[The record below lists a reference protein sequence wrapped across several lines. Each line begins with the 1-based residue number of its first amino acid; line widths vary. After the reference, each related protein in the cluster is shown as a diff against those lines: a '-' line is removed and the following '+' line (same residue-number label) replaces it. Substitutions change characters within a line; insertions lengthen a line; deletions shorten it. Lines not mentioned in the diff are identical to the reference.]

1 MRALLTGVALFW
13 AGAAGAADVALIIG
27 NEDYRRLA
35 DVRSADDVMAP
46 GEALERQGF
55 EVIALA
61 NADTA
66 GMARALARFVD
77 RADGAE
83 RIAVVLNGH
92 FVSSATDAWLLPVDV
107 PESAS
112 LADMPRIG
120 LPLSIVHAVLERHPG
135 RAVLVIGH
143 AGTSGSA
150 GTYLARG
157 PGEVAAGQGV
167 TLVEGDAASASWFV
181 STVLIRPGIR
191 LAEAVK
197 RLSGIM
203 ASGYLPADYVF
214 LAAAAPAPSPDPVPL
229 PDADAETEAKF
240 WNATR
245 SADTIAAYEAYLR
258 RYPEGPHA
266 EEARRIVTE
275 IRTDPNRPARLA
287 EDALRLSRDQRREI
301 QRGLSLLGF
310 DPRGIDGVFGQ
321 GSRRAI
327 AAWQTGEGV
336 AATGYLTREQIAELA
351 RQADIRAAE
360 LEREAEVRRLE
371 QERQD
376 RAYWAATGSVGD
388 EAGLRAYL
396 GRYPDGIFAEL
407 AQSRLK
413 AIEDAKRAEAAQQD
427 RAAWDRAVGSNTIVA
442 YRLYL
447 QEFPR
452 GAFAEEAQA
461 RIDDLTAEAEQSET
475 IAEAAAREEALQLND
490 QTRLLIE
497 RRLDALDLKPG
508 EVDGTFDNRTRRA
521 IRRYQQ
527 ARDIGPTGYLDEVT
541 VVRILADAILR

>member
-1 MRALLTGVALFW
+1 
-13 AGAAGAADVALIIG
+13 
-27 NEDYRRLA
+27 
-35 DVRSADDVMAP
+35 
-46 GEALERQGF
+46 
-55 EVIALA
+55 
-61 NADTA
+61 
-66 GMARALARFVD
+66 
-77 RADGAE
+77 
-83 RIAVVLNGH
+83 
-92 FVSSATDAWLLPVDV
+92 
-107 PESAS
+107 
-112 LADMPRIG
+112 
-120 LPLSIVHAVLERHPG
+120 
-135 RAVLVIGH
+135 
-143 AGTSGSA
+143 
-150 GTYLARG
+150 
-157 PGEVAAGQGV
+157 
-167 TLVEGDAASASWFV
+167 
-181 STVLIRPGIR
+181 
-191 LAEAVK
+191 
-197 RLSGIM
+197 
-203 ASGYLPADYVF
+203 
-214 LAAAAPAPSPDPVPL
+214 
-229 PDADAETEAKF
+229 
-240 WNATR
+240 
-245 SADTIAAYEAYLR
+245 
-258 RYPEGPHA
+258 
-266 EEARRIVTE
+266 
-275 IRTDPNRPARLA
+275 
-287 EDALRLSRDQRREI
+287 
-301 QRGLSLLGF
+301 
-310 DPRGIDGVFGQ
+310 
-321 GSRRAI
+321 
-327 AAWQTGEGV
+327 V